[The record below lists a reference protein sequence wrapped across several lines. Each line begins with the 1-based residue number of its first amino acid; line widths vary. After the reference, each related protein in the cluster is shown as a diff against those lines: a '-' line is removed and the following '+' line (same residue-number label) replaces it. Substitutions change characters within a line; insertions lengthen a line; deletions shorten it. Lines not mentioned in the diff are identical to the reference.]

1 MQFSAICHFEIN
13 ARVIAVYGGDGYPWN
28 CSICPTPPK
37 HLFAYN
43 VLGDVTLEYLSE
55 LFYPDI
61 YFPTRTQSAGK

>member
-1 MQFSAICHFEIN
+1 MDTLGIVQFVQRHPNTSK
-13 ARVIAVYGGDGYPWN
+13 
-28 CSICPTPPK
+28 S
-37 HLFAYN
+37 LFAYT